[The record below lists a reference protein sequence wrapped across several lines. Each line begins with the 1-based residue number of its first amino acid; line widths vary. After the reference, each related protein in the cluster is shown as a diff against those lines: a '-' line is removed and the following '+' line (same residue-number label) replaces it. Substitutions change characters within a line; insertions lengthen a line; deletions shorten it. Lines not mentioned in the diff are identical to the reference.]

1 MRGVCV
7 RGLEPRPK
15 DKALEKLAQRHKNEQ
30 REHGVQQGVPRRP
43 FALLQTAL
51 LSRRPIRARLDYG
64 DQVALSEV
72 SHIQHPSRS
81 HEQLL
86 RHDAEPLLHER
97 PELVE
102 VAALRQRD
110 EHAGPAGRL
119 DGDPHCHVG
128 AACPAALRARTPD
141 LSFLPTAPAQRRFAD
156 EKIAGAKGC
165 LRCSLP
171 NQAKRPRHMLAR
183 RAGRISSIPSRALS
197 TAVHRGAQDFHE
209 LRERSLLRYTLK
221 ASTEGDALS
230 VIEAMDALCAWLR
243 MEPARRGALT
253 PRPCH

>member
-128 AACPAALRARTPD
+128 AACPAALRARTAD
-141 LSFLPTAPAQRRFAD
+141 LLYLRRDQRSAALRMRKSPARASLFALLAP
-156 EKIAGAKGC
+156 
-165 LRCSLP
+165 
-171 NQAKRPRHMLAR
+171 QAKRPRHMLAR

>member
-128 AACPAALRARTPD
+128 AACPAALRARTAD
-141 LSFLPTAPAQRRFAD
+141 LLYLRYQRAPLAG
-156 EKIAGAKGC
+156 EKSAGARAA
-165 LRCSLP
+165 LFALLAP
-171 NQAKRPRHMLAR
+171 QAKRPRHMLAR